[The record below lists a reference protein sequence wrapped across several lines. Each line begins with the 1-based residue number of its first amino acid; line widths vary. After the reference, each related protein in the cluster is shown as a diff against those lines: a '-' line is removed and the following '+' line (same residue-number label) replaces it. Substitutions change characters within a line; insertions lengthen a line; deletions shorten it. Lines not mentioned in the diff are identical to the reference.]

1 MEEKP
6 SYYAIIPAN
15 IRYDKSLKANEKLLY
30 GEITC
35 LTQSTGK
42 CFASNEYFAN
52 LYDTTKETISRWIS
66 NLSQKG
72 YIKTQLIYKD
82 GTKQIINRYI
92 QINQEGIDKNIN
104 SPIDEKVKDN
114 TTSINTTSIIKENI
128 KENIKEKIK
137 EKIKENLLSDF
148 LKENSGLRKYD
159 DFVKDFIAYRKQ
171 IKKTLKTIA
180 PIKLYINSLIEL
192 ENLGY
197 SFEYCIEQMKANEW
211 QTLKVEYIHKPNKP
225 QQKSRAEIN
234 REFIEKHYGINEDGN
249 IIDTE
254 II

>member
-6 SYYAIIPAN
+6 SYYAIIPAS

-52 LYDTTKETISRWIS
+52 LYDTTKETVSRWIS

-104 SPIDEKVKDN
+104 RPIDEKVKDN
-114 TTSINTTSIIKENI
+114 TTSINTTSIIKEN
-128 KENIKEKIK
+128 K
-137 EKIKENLLSDF
+137 KENLFSNLI
-148 LKENSGLRKYD
+148 KEFDHYD
-159 DFVKDFIAYRKQ
+159 IYENIALDFISYRKL
-171 IKKTLKTIA
+171 IKKPLKTIL
-180 PIKLYINSLIEL
+180 PIKQFIDSLVEL
-192 ENLGY
+192 SKLGY
-197 SFEYCIEQMKANEW
+197 SFEYCIEQMKSNEW
-211 QTLKVEYIHKPNKP
+211 QTVKKEYIHKQSKP
-225 QQKSRAEIN
+225 KQKSKQQQNNDFIDEYFYNIN
-234 REFIEKHYGINEDGN
+234 KKDED
-249 IIDTE
+249 IMEVDCE
-254 II
+254 